1 MKEAGAAE
9 KHGFIVHPDD
19 WNRISRGVDPAVLGR
34 ALIRAFNDAFSDE
47 PVDTSEEIEDFAER
61 MIYGIIWDHNRRD
74 HKKYKR
80 SVRDYAN
87 KSGKRNAIRKTAA
100 ENAGENAE
108 IAKTECGKRKD
119 TDTNKET
126 NKETNNNNKTNTNA
140 CVDKEASPQDAH
152 AHITKEDV
160 LSAAKAMGIPA
171 DYAAKFYA
179 RLSSQDW
186 TYNSK
191 AGSRKVEPGNLKATL
206 GSFWSVSEES
216 AKDNPSDFNQPGY
229 TCRIKV
235 A

>member
-1 MKEAGAAE
+1 MKEAGATE

-74 HKKYKR
+74 HKKYVKNAY
-80 SVRDYAN
+80 DYARRA
-87 KSGKRNAIRKTAA
+87 SDARQTR
-100 ENAGENAE
+100 
-108 IAKTECGKRKD
+108 GKRKD
-119 TDTNKET
+119 T
-126 NKETNNNNKTNTNA
+126 ETNNKNNNYNTNKSA

-160 LSAAKAMGIPA
+160 LSAAKTMGIPA